1 MSRIGKQPVDI
12 PDGVNI
18 KLADNNLKVKGPKG
32 ELAWDFPEGIKVFI
46 KDNKV
51 VVERTD
57 DIKAIRALHGL
68 TRKLIAN
75 MVHGVTAGYQK
86 VLDITGIGYRAQVQ
100 GKKITLTLGYSH
112 PVEFHLPD
120 DISAKVDQKQTQIT
134 LTGID
139 KQKVGQIAAD
149 LKALRKPDA
158 YKGKGIR
165 YSGERLKL
173 KAGKA
178 GKK

>member
-1 MSRIGKQPVDI
+1 MSRIGKQPIDI
-12 PDGVNI
+12 PAGVDI
-18 KLADNNLKVKGPKG
+18 KLADNNIKVKGPKG
-32 ELAWDFPEGIKVFI
+32 ELGWRFPAETQVSI

-51 VVERTD
+51 VVERTS
-57 DIKAIRALHGL
+57 DIKAVKALHGL
-68 TRKLIAN
+68 TRRLIAN
-75 MVHGVTAGYQK
+75 MVQGVTAGYQK

-112 PVEFHLPD
+112 PVEFNLPD
-120 DISAKVDQKQTQIT
+120 EISATVDQKQTQIT
-134 LTGID
+134 LAGID
-139 KQKVGQIAAD
+139 KQKVGQVAAN
-149 LKALRKPDA
+149 LRALRSPDA
-158 YKGKGIR
+158 YKGKGVR